1 MVALGLQRIRVG
13 PLLKS
18 HRSSIW
24 PRFESI
30 WPQKKRDREGRDPCD
45 PRWPSGRPRRLS
57 SRRPVLL
64 LAAADL
70 RPSLHPAASALPRS
84 VLASYAP
91 TGSRSLPRVDPPPS
105 RSPRCRLLLTPL
117 LAAGT
122 SRGRRPRGGEHPR
135 LMTLLLAMWIYPA
148 PLWIHCS
155 GSYRV
160 SCCIWNCVF
169 DPYGDACGVGF
180 GLDWTYPLWL
190 LDQPSCRLI

>member
-84 VLASYAP
+84 VLASYAA

-117 LAAGT
+117 LAAGPVKDVVRAEV
-122 SRGRRPRGGEHPR
+122 SIPVWWPSS
-135 LMTLLLAMWIYPA
+135 LLCGYIRH
-148 PLWIHCS
+148 HCEFIALVLIELVVAFETAFS
-155 GSYRV
+155 TPMGMHVAS
-160 SCCIWNCVF
+160 
-169 DPYGDACGVGF
+169 D
-180 GLDWTYPLWL
+180 LDWIEPTLYG
-190 LDQPSCRLI
+190 C